1 MRTMIKAP
9 LIRKVLQVFFG
20 GALKLFHEK
29 ILFYFCFVTFHE
41 KLFGISLADSRFYL
55 IQMGKSII
63 AFKIAQEP
71 TSTAKNSTVTSKM
84 ILP

>member
-1 MRTMIKAP
+1 MRTLIKAP

-29 ILFYFCFVTFHE
+29 ILFYFVTFHE
-41 KLFGISLADSRFYL
+41 KLLGISLADSRSYL

>member
-1 MRTMIKAP
+1 MIKAP

-20 GALKLFHEK
+20 VALKLFHEK

>member
-1 MRTMIKAP
+1 MK
-9 LIRKVLQVFFG
+9 
-20 GALKLFHEK
+20 E
-29 ILFYFCFVTFHE
+29 ILFYFYFVTFLNE